1 MANAWWEFIAFGQNW
16 CVNPENI
23 KAMDS
28 IYKIKMQL
36 NCCNRDRDT
45 GLQPIFLK
53 INLEAG
59 NICA

>member
-1 MANAWWEFIAFGQNW
+1 
-16 CVNPENI
+16 
-23 KAMDS
+23 
-28 IYKIKMQL
+28 MQL

-59 NICA
+59 NRSVLNQPIFARVGI